1 MQPFSFQ
8 QTEISGLIVI
18 QPFIAPDKR
27 GYLMK
32 SFERNVFAEHGIDLT
47 PHEEITSCSQKGVLR
62 GLHFQREHCQDKLV
76 RVLHGAVYDVAVDL
90 RRDSLTFGM
99 WRGFTLS
106 AQNQTMLY
114 IPKGFAHGF
123 LALEEGSVMNYLL
136 GAQYVKE
143 ADGGIVWNDPELA
156 ICWPV
161 EQVDELLIAEKDRM
175 LPSFSTFRAAWGGLP
190 CKVGVTS

>member
-1 MQPFSFQ
+1 M
-8 QTEISGLIVI
+8 
-18 QPFIAPDKR
+18 
-27 GYLMK
+27 
-32 SFERNVFAEHGIDLT
+32 
-47 PHEEITSCSQKGVLR
+47 R

-136 GAQYVKE
+136 GAQYVKDV
-143 ADGGIVWNDPELA
+143 DGGIVWNDPELA

-161 EQVDELLIAEKDRM
+161 EQADNLLIAEKDRL
-175 LPSFSTFRAAWGGLP
+175 LPSFSTFCSRWGGLP
-190 CKVGVTS
+190 CGVEL